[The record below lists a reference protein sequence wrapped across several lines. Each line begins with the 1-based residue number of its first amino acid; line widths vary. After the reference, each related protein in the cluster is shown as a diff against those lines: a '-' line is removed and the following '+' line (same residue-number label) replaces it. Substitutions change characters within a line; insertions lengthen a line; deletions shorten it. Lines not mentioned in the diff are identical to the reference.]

1 MDAREREDYVEAVL
15 SLVERVPAGRVTT
28 YGALAACVGTGG
40 PRLVGRVMSTYG
52 GPVPWWRVVHS
63 DGTPPIVHD
72 SVATRRHQA
81 EGTPLRASGKVDLTQ
96 AMWWPD
102 DPDPQLADGPGLSV
116 PGGGIVR

>member
-1 MDAREREDYVEAVL
+1 VSVVDARQREEYVEAVL
-15 SLVERVPAGRVTT
+15 SLVEQVPPGRVTT
-28 YGALAACVGTGG
+28 YGALAELVGTGG

-72 SVATRRHQA
+72 SAATRHHQA
-81 EGTPLRASGKVDLTQ
+81 EGTPLRTSGRVDMAR

-102 DPDPQLADGPGLSV
+102 WADGSDPDLSV
-116 PGGGIVR
+116 PGGGILR